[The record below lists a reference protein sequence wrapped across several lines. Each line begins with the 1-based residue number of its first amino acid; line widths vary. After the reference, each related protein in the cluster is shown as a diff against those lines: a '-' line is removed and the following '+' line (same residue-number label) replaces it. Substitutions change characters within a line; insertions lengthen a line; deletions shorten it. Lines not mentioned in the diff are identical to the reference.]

1 MFSYIIPSFTKHTAT
16 APACRDFGRH
26 TSKGDPMRAF
36 IVPEFG
42 HAGKIEEQPVPEPGE
57 GQVLVRVRAAGVNAA
72 DVMVRAGYLK
82 DYMEH
87 RFPLIP
93 GRDFAGIVEAVGSGV
108 TEFSAGDEV
117 FGSADKPYQG
127 EGSFAEYVTAFT
139 SNVARRP
146 DGVSVEQA
154 AALPVA
160 GGTALAALDA
170 LGASEGDTIA
180 VVGAAGGVGSFV
192 TGLAAARGL
201 QVVAITKGANAEYVR
216 GLGAADVI
224 DYTAGEVLEQL
235 RNKYPD
241 GLGGVIDLFNDAQ
254 GAAALAS
261 AVRPGGRVV
270 SSIAMGIDEALAG
283 QPVAGQLVQAAVDRV
298 AELAEVAA
306 SGKLQANVEVL
317 PLEQAADALDRQMSK
332 QVRGKQVLAVAKD
345 A

>member
-1 MFSYIIPSFTKHTAT
+1 
-16 APACRDFGRH
+16 
-26 TSKGDPMRAF
+26 MRAY

-42 HAGKIEEQPVPEPGE
+42 HPGMIEEQPIPEPAE

-93 GRDFAGIVEAVGSGV
+93 GRDFAGTVEAVGEGV
-108 TEFSAGDEV
+108 TDYTPGDEV
-117 FGSADKPYQG
+117 FGAADKPYQG

-170 LGASEGDTIA
+170 LGASEGDRIA

-192 TGLAAARGL
+192 TSLAAARGL
-201 QVVAITKGANAEYVR
+201 QAVAVTKAANAEYVR
-216 GLGAADVI
+216 GLGAADVV
-224 DYTAGEVLEQL
+224 DYTAGDVLEQL
-235 RNKYPD
+235 RERYPD
-241 GLGGVIDLFNDAQ
+241 GLAGLIDLFNDAQ

-261 AVRPGGRVV
+261 AVRDGGRVV
-270 SSIAMGIDEALAG
+270 SPIAMGIDAALAG
-283 QPVAGQLVQAAVDRV
+283 QPVTGQLVQAAVDRV
-298 AELAEVAA
+298 AELGEVAA
-306 SGKLQANVEVL
+306 AGKLQADVEVL
-317 PLEQAADALDRQMSK
+317 PLERAGDAIDRQMSK
-332 QVRGKQVLAVAKD
+332 QVRGKQVVTVAKE